1 MARLRPSASTLR
13 VSADP
18 PKLREGGSGF
28 GEASRFWG
36 PVVLYMGLI
45 FWSSSRERPD
55 VLSATPDYLLHG
67 TEYAGLVVVSVRALA
82 KRLFSGLSTAHI
94 AGGIAIAV
102 LYGMSDEWHQLYV
115 PGRDGSLVDVLA
127 DFGGAALGG
136 AFLAAV
142 SALNRT
148 EGETR

>member
-1 MARLRPSASTLR
+1 MA
-13 VSADP
+13 
-18 PKLREGGSGF
+18 GF
-28 GEASRFWG
+28 IRFWG

-55 VLSATPDYLLHG
+55 VLSAAPGYLLHG
-67 TEYAGLVVVSVRALA
+67 TEYAVLAVLSVRALA
-82 KRLFSGLSTAHI
+82 KRLFSGLKAAHI

-102 LYGMSDEWHQLYV
+102 LFGMSDEWHQLRV

-127 DFGGAALGG
+127 DLVGAAFGG

-148 EGETR
+148 AGETR

>member
-1 MARLRPSASTLR
+1 MARGAVARWA
-13 VSADP
+13 
-18 PKLREGGSGF
+18 
-28 GEASRFWG
+28 EAGRFWG

-67 TEYAGLVVVSVRALA
+67 LAYAGLAVLSVRAVA
-82 KRLFSGLSTAHI
+82 KRLFSGLKAAHV

-102 LYGMSDEWHQLYV
+102 LYGMSDEWHQLHV
-115 PGRDGSLVDVLA
+115 PGRDGSLADVFA
-127 DFGGAALGG
+127 DFVGASLGG

-142 SALNRT
+142 SALSLT
-148 EGETR
+148 AGETR